1 MQTGPSDRVDPSPW
15 PGILTTAVA
24 ALTPLVAYLGNLGFA
39 PLVALAGLLYL
50 PRLWRDRPASAGYAL
65 LLALALWALVSMLWS
80 GAFGRSIDLKQ
91 YEGFEAYTGIK
102 LALQLGLYGTFVLAA
117 LSLTPEAGGRASRV
131 LAFGLLAVSLLFVVE
146 AVLKAPLYQWIRRAS
161 GQETNLGW
169 AMRDV
174 ARVAYVLALLF
185 WPATLALT
193 RMRLAP
199 AAAVLAL
206 FVIVGAYLLNADAP
220 LAALAVASLV
230 FAAVWFLGRRAI
242 LAWGV
247 GVIVYFTAAP
257 LVIHALG
264 PGQLIQVAPG
274 DIRVLS
280 WEIRLDI
287 WRFATARI
295 LERPFFGWGLDA
307 SRTFAPQIPL
317 HTHDAALQIW
327 LELGAVGAA
336 LAALFW
342 LWLARRIDT
351 LEAENRGVAAASA
364 ACASAYLTIGALS
377 FGVWQEWWLAL
388 GALGIASCAAL
399 AAASRTAPSQPEQTP
414 PALP

>member
-1 MQTGPSDRVDPSPW
+1 MTAGARDRELSPVVDSSPW
-15 PGILTTAVA
+15 AGILTTAVA
-24 ALTPLVAYLGNLGFA
+24 VLTPVVAYLGNLGFA

-50 PRLWRDRPASAGYAL
+50 PRLLRDRPANAGYGL
-65 LLALALWALVSMLWS
+65 LLALAAWALASMAWS
-80 GAFGRSIDLKQ
+80 RAFGRAIDLAA
-91 YEGFEAYTGIK
+91 YEGFEAHTGIK
-102 LALQLGLYGTFVLAA
+102 LLLQLGLYGAFAAAA
-117 LSLTPEAGGRASRV
+117 LSLEPKAGARTIRA
-131 LAFGLLAVSLLFVVE
+131 LAFGLLAVSALFVVE
-146 AVLKAPLYQWIRRAS
+146 AVFKAPLYQWIRRAS

-199 AAAVLAL
+199 AAAVLAV
-206 FVIVGAYLLNADAP
+206 FTVVGSYLLNADAP
-220 LAALAVASLV
+220 LAALAVASAV
-230 FAAVWFLGRRAI
+230 FAAVWFLGRRAV
-242 LAWGV
+242 LAWGAGAV
-247 GVIVYFTAAP
+247 VYFTLAP
-257 LVIHALG
+257 LVIQALG
-264 PGQLIQVAPG
+264 PGRLIQAGPEG
-274 DIRVLS
+274 LRVLS

-287 WRFATARI
+287 WRFTAARI

-307 SRTFAPQIPL
+307 SRTFAPQVPL

-327 LELGAVGAA
+327 LELGAVGTA

-342 LWLARRIDT
+342 LWLARRIDV
-351 LEAENRGVAAASA
+351 LEARDRGVAAASA

-388 GALGIASCAAL
+388 GAVGVAACAAL
-399 AAASRTAPSQPEQTP
+399 AAASRDRAG
-414 PALP
+414 